1 MARALFEQI
10 RVLAEAGTSDAYAE
24 VGQPLI
30 YPSKM
35 LIINNQMNG
44 DLMMSFD
51 GTTDQLYIQA
61 GQAMVLDFSSDK
73 EGPSE
78 KFSLSAGTQFWVRQF
93 GLTNP
98 TTGDIF
104 ISSVYGLGE

>member
-10 RVLAEAGTSDAYAE
+10 RVLADGGTSGTYAV
-24 VGQPLI
+24 VGGPLLN
-30 YPSKM
+30 PCKM

-78 KFSLSAGTQFWVRQF
+78 KFSLSEGTQIWVRQF
-93 GLTNP
+93 GLKDP
-98 TTGDIF
+98 TSGDIF
-104 ISSVYGLGE
+104 ISVVYGRGE

>member
-10 RVLAEAGTSDAYAE
+10 RVLASGGTSASYAE
-24 VGQPLI
+24 VGGPLLNAC
-30 YPSKM
+30 KM

-51 GTTDQLYIQA
+51 GSTDHLYIQA

-78 KFSLSAGTQFWVRQF
+78 KFALSAETTIWVRQF
-93 GLTNP
+93 GLVDP

-104 ISSVYGLGE
+104 ITVVYGRGE

>member
-10 RVLAEAGTSDAYAE
+10 RVLASGGTSASYAE
-24 VGQPLI
+24 VGGPLLN
-30 YPSKM
+30 PCKM
-35 LIINNQMNG
+35 LIINNQMDG

-51 GTTDQLYIQA
+51 GVTDHLYIQA
-61 GQAMVLDFSSDK
+61 GQGMVLDFSSDK

-78 KFSLSAGTQFWVRQF
+78 KFSLSEGTTIWVRQF
-93 GLTNP
+93 GLVDP

-104 ISSVYGLGE
+104 VSVVYGKGE